1 MVTVLLV
8 HLASLHS
15 SERLDKDVIITMLWY
30 MMLQNEDMLDSFLDK
45 KSRIITL
52 MVDEVEEKSAI
63 DNDDVLSRF
72 GKALQFGLDQPLERI
87 ADTFKSFGF
96 NDTEKFLRD
105 LITEQPEN
113 YVSAA
118 EKFMQNNG
126 MGYSWE
132 YLPRAVVE
140 QIGSLAG
147 NIATRAAG
155 AGIGGAVAGPGGA
168 IAGALTA
175 PALFEAIQ
183 ILGPTVYER
192 ARNEGREE
200 PTFRRLVSCCTYNC
214 S

>member
-1 MVTVLLV
+1 
-8 HLASLHS
+8 
-15 SERLDKDVIITMLWY
+15 
-30 MMLQNEDMLDSFLDK
+30 
-45 KSRIITL
+45 

-105 LITEQPEN
+105 LTEQPEN

-118 EKFMQNNG
+118 EKFMENNG

-155 AGIGGAVAGPGGA
+155 AGVGGAVAGPAGA
-168 IAGALTA
+168 FAGALTA
-175 PALFEAIQ
+175 PALFLSLIH
-183 ILGPTVYER
+183 I
-192 ARNEGREE
+192 
-200 PTFRRLVSCCTYNC
+200 
-214 S
+214 